1 MAWRAIRHDSLEHW
15 DVILDFAEKVDAEKA
30 QTLRRYSYPR
40 EGRIL
45 PPSEELELMLSFIRH
60 LQAEILETPPLV
72 PDASDLFPENFPND
86 EHVRMLEA
94 VSTVLLEARR
104 LGQPFEGDT
113 N

>member
-1 MAWRAIRHDSLEHW
+1 MEHW
-15 DVILDFAEKVDAEKA
+15 DAILDFAEKVDVEKA
-30 QTLRRYSYPR
+30 QTLRRYAYPR

-45 PPSEELELMLSFIRH
+45 PPSEELELMISFIRH
-60 LQAEILETPPLV
+60 LQEKLLKAPALV

-86 EHVRMLEA
+86 EHVRMLDA
-94 VSTVLLEARR
+94 VGMVLVEARR